1 MTWYLIW
8 ELIFN
13 LLGELTLFADRGFYG
28 DWWNSTVCRD
38 YQLLFFFPSCICDH
52 LLIWVYI

>member
-8 ELIFN
+8 ELILN

-28 DWWNSTVCRD
+28 DWWNSTVCHR
-38 YQLLFFFPSCICDH
+38 LPFLFHWKCNH
-52 LLIWVYI
+52 LLISE